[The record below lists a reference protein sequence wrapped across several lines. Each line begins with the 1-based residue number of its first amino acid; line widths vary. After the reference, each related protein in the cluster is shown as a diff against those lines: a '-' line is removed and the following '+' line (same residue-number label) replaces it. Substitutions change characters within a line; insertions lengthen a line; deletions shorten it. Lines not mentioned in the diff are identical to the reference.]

1 MGTNGP
7 IRRTVMVANPLG
19 LHMRPAT
26 QFAQLARG
34 YRSTVRVWNT
44 SAASNPPADGK
55 SALDLIMLV
64 AMPGAELILEVD
76 GEDADD
82 AIGPLY
88 DMLADPGGD

>member
-7 IRRTVMVANPLG
+7 IRRTVTVANPLG

-26 QFAQLARG
+26 QFAQAARG
-34 YRSTVRVWNT
+34 YRSLVSVWN
-44 SAASNPPADGK
+44 ASTRADGK

-64 AMPGAELILEVD
+64 ALPGAELVLEVD
-76 GEDADD
+76 GEDAAD

-88 DMLADPGGD
+88 DMLADPGGE